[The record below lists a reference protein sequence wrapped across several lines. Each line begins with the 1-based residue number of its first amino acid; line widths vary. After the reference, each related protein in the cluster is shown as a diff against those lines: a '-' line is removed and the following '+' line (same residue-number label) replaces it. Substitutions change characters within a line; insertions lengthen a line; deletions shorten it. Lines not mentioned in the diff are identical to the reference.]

1 MILPFLLFLLLVTQ
15 AYTEEDHATL
25 ETNKSEVVYFHLH
38 INLLFNSVILNPFK
52 SSKRIGNWK
61 YNGGWGSSCFRI
73 ALGPGLFST
82 NGVVL
87 RGIARYYVYLQF
99 FILSKISCFGEKN
112 VRINSFLQLYNFCSY
127 NNVKCSAFEIP
138 QTESSCHLSA
148 TYDWYEL
155 LNKIL

>member
-1 MILPFLLFLLLVTQ
+1 MAAISFYDRIHPLSMLRFTLERSLLTSSHLTMILPFLLFLLLVTQ

-87 RGIARYYVYLQF
+87 RGIARYMYICSF
-99 FILSKISCFGEKN
+99 LSCQKISCFGEKN
-112 VRINSFLQLYNFCSY
+112 VRINSFLQF
-127 NNVKCSAFEIP
+127 
-138 QTESSCHLSA
+138 
-148 TYDWYEL
+148 
-155 LNKIL
+155 